1 MNAPSV
7 HSAAP
12 VSGSACRAAAHLGRT
27 VERALTDAD
36 ISPAG
41 YRVLSWL
48 AMGDAAAAVL
58 ADKLA
63 VSRPTVTLVVDGLQ
77 ARGLVSRTADERDR
91 RRVTIS
97 MTAAGQAALADADG
111 VVRATVVRL
120 PDGTGYVTNKG
131 LEELPS
137 GRTYQMWALI
147 DDKTGPAFVS
157 AGVLGRDLDVAVFR
171 FNGRVR
177 GFGISTERTP
187 GALAPHNPLA
197 AEGSLA

>member
-1 MNAPSV
+1 MSTAV
-7 HSAAP
+7 

-27 VERALTDAD
+27 VERALNDAD

-48 AMGDAAAAVL
+48 SMGDAAAAVL

-97 MTAAGQAALADADG
+97 MTPAGQAALADADAR
-111 VVRATVVRL
+111 VAS
-120 PDGTGYVTNKG
+120 N
-131 LEELPS
+131 LEEVLAPL
-137 GRTYQMWALI
+137 GAGTAAGIVVALE
-147 DDKTGPAFVS
+147 
-157 AGVLGRDLDVAVFR
+157 LLH
-171 FNGRVR
+171 
-177 GFGISTERTP
+177 
-187 GALAPHNPLA
+187 GALKDDRERRHRRQA
-197 AEGSLA
+197 AAVIVE

>member
-97 MTAAGQAALADADG
+97 MTAAGQAALADADAR
-111 VVRATVVRL
+111 V
-120 PDGTGYVTNKG
+120 
-131 LEELPS
+131 S
-137 GRTYQMWALI
+137 GRLGEVLAPLGAQQAAGIVAALE
-147 DDKTGPAFVS
+147 
-157 AGVLGRDLDVAVFR
+157 LLH
-171 FNGRVR
+171 
-177 GFGISTERTP
+177 
-187 GALAPHNPLA
+187 GALKDDRERRHRRQAAAVAP
-197 AEGSLA
+197 E